1 MDGWLK
7 AQLERLAAAGLLR
20 DPADSEARVRMAVE
34 DGAPLIDACSNDYLG
49 LGARGVSRETLD
61 SLLGVPLGAG
71 ASRLVQGTFAEHRD
85 LERELAAWV
94 GAPAA
99 LVATSAFAVNV
110 GTLPALVEED
120 SLIVSDRLNH
130 ASIVDGCRLAKG
142 RVVITPHLELEPVE
156 RALRAR
162 PSATPAWVVTEGLFS
177 MDGDSPNLS
186 ELRALCDR
194 YGAGLYVDEAH
205 SLGVLGPRGAG
216 RAAEEGVR
224 TDALIGGLGKAAGSQ
239 GGFVAGSELLRTWLW
254 NRARGFVFS
263 TAPSPAATRL
273 TLAQLRAIQA
283 ADTARARLHQRSREL
298 RAALQ
303 QQGLTLLGDVA
314 SPIVPIVLGSNERAL
329 RAMQTLRQHRI
340 LAQAIRPPTV
350 PVGAAR
356 LRITVHADWP
366 DDAVARIAT
375 ALEVACAS

>member
-1 MDGWLK
+1 MDAWLK

-20 DPADSEARVRMAVE
+20 DPTDSEARVRMALE

-71 ASRLVQGTFAEHRD
+71 ASRLVQGTFAEHSD

-156 RALRAR
+156 RALGAR
-162 PSATPAWVVTEGLFS
+162 SSATPAWVVTEGLFS